1 MKKTNKLISI
11 LLVMAMLLSMAPLSL
26 TAFASV
32 DDIVIHNASSIF
44 TNGQHVI
51 IEAASKAGYSKIKV
65 DGEYLDFSKYKY
77 SDGEPMFTLGNDKYE
92 ADLSGTDIKG
102 AYDAYTGDINI
113 TMNGGVVDYISGSCA
128 GMTGPVLNGNINI
141 TVNGGQL
148 KEIWGAEY
156 GVNGNINITVT
167 GGTIT
172 IGIYVL
178 YRSDYTLNGDARV
191 TVTGGSPG
199 LIRLKYGF
207 AELNGKAHLYS
218 SVMRDERINDF
229 DNVVYLYGSNWKF
242 WGDTAAA
249 LNGETLVIDADQSLT
264 VANGETFTGS
274 VKNNG
279 TITVK
284 NGGSYY
290 ASTKNYGT
298 VYAYGS
304 VGNIDNITPARCIKK
319 VTASGQN
326 VTFNDSEWQDNTFN
340 YRTDYTA
347 TLTPRS
353 AYSMPS
359 SVTVKVG
366 SNTLT
371 ESDYTYNAAT
381 GELKIPT
388 EKITDD
394 TTVSATGRL
403 DLNDSANVVTLES
416 HYFTYTGEPINVRP
430 IVNGNI
436 LKENDYTVEYSD
448 PVNAGTGTATIT
460 GKNTCTGSVTVEYTI
475 YRASILGTD
484 ITLADSLTYN
494 GLDQT
499 MKVDSV
505 VFRGKTFKEG
515 VDYEVRDNVGRDAGV
530 YTLKVVGINNV
541 ESSIPMEWEI
551 KTRPVTVT
559 ADDMSKT
566 YGQEDPESLSY
577 SIDLPSSQYKLNG
590 SPERDQGENVGV
602 YAINQGTLTNENNPN
617 YDITFVGA
625 MFTIEPDVSAIE
637 GLTVDNVKSSDKAA
651 LEAVIA
657 QISNA
662 ETYHASE
669 EKIAEWDLI
678 KDNCVEMLIR
688 IESVE
693 NQIVSFEN
701 DLAKYDIDTVT
712 SDNAADLE
720 SFQNSVGK
728 FYNDYYDN
736 LTDEQITKITDIYSA
751 IQKLETRI
759 SDVANKI
766 TRITDSVNSYNENTV
781 KSSDKEDLELLKADI
796 KKLTDGQNITA
807 EERAKLENL
816 DATADALLAKIAET
830 TAKYDRVIAAAN
842 SYDEATV
849 TSTDM
854 DDLTQLDTNIFALAL
869 TNNVTSEE
877 KHSLMLAHSNV
888 FLCIQ
893 KITYVSEEIKRIVE
907 ELEKYVFESVKSDDK
922 ADLEQLVAD
931 IKALTDTQNLTA
943 DERAILETAYETCDK
958 LVAKI
963 DETVADVNRIES
975 ASDAYKIDTV
985 TSDDKS
991 DIEKLIEDIKDLTD
1005 SDNITEHEREQLNG
1019 NETTF
1024 KALLDR
1030 IAATAD
1036 EIARIEEA
1044 VNVYDEESI
1053 KSTDKADLE
1062 KLVEEIKALTDKTNI
1077 TEDERTNLGELD
1089 AKLDALIKRI
1099 DDTAAEIAR
1108 IDKSVNGYDKE
1119 TVTSDDIPALDKLIK
1134 DIKALIDGDN
1144 ITEDEKAV
1152 LEAND
1157 EAIDELVEKL
1167 TEVAEEIKRVDEAV
1181 KSYDEETVK
1190 STDSEDLAQL
1200 KEDIQNL
1207 IDSTNTTEN
1216 EKTALEEMI
1225 KDIEGLEVKI
1235 DETAKEIERIENAVN
1250 GYDKET
1256 VTSDDEEAI
1265 NKLVEEIKTLVE
1277 SGNVTAEEKEAL
1289 EKTLEE
1295 ADVLAQKADVVTQK
1309 IESIN
1314 KAVDGID
1321 KEAVTSDD
1329 KAEIEKLK
1337 AEVSALL
1344 NSDSLTEKEKTE
1356 LGKIES
1362 ELGKMLIEVKKSEIA
1377 VNDIEVRLKKFNEDR
1392 VTIFWEEDIEALIA
1406 DIDALLE
1413 NGNMGEAE
1421 NAKLDEY
1428 KAQAENLIEIIHTP
1442 VKYFSLRFIYLI
1454 WDCINWKSDGISAL
1468 VNSLISKLSA

>member
-32 DDIVIHNASSIF
+32 DDIVIHNSSSIF
-44 TNGQHVI
+44 TNGQPVI

-65 DGEYLDFSKYKY
+65 DGAYVDFSKYKY

-128 GMTGPVLNGNINI
+128 GMSGPVLNGNINI
-141 TVNGGQL
+141 TINGGQL

-264 VANGETFTGS
+264 VANGETFTGK
-274 VKNNG
+274 VQNNG

-298 VYAYGS
+298 VYAYGD
-304 VGNIDNITPARCIKK
+304 VGNIDNISPAKCIKK
-319 VTASGQN
+319 VTASGEN
-326 VTFNDSEWQDNTFN
+326 IIFNDSEWQDNTIN
-340 YRTDYTA
+340 YSTDYTA
-347 TLTPRS
+347 TLTPRNG
-353 AYSMPS
+353 YSVPS
-359 SVTVKVG
+359 SVTVTVG
-366 SNTLT
+366 ADTLAA
-371 ESDYTYNAAT
+371 SDYTYNAAT

-394 TTVSATGRL
+394 TTVSATGCL

-416 HYFTYTGEPINVRP
+416 HYFTYTGEQIEIRP
-430 IVNGNI
+430 IVNGYI
-436 LKENDYTVEYSD
+436 LKENEYTVEYSD
-448 PVNAGTGTATIT
+448 GVNAGTGTATIT

-475 YRASILGTD
+475 YRANLLGAD
-484 ITLADSLTYN
+484 ITLADPLTYN
-494 GLDQT
+494 GLDQV
-499 MKVDSV
+499 MEVDSV
-505 VFRGKTFKEG
+505 IFRGKTFKEG

-530 YTLKVVGINNV
+530 YTLKIVGINNV
-541 ESSIPMEWEI
+541 ENSIPMEWEI

-590 SPERDQGENVGV
+590 SPERYEGENVGV
-602 YAINQGTLTNENNPN
+602 YPVREGTLTNENNPN

-662 ETYHASE
+662 ETHHASE

-678 KDNCVEMLIR
+678 KDNCVEMLKI

-736 LTDEQITKITDIYSA
+736 LTDEQITKITDIFWA
-751 IQKLETRI
+751 IENLEKRI
-759 SDVANKI
+759 TDVANEI
-766 TRITDSVNSYNENTV
+766 TRITDAVNSYNESSV
-781 KSSDKEDLELLKADI
+781 KSSDKEDLEQLKADI
-796 KKLTDGQNITA
+796 KKLTDSQNITA
-807 EERAKLENL
+807 SERESLEN
-816 DATADALLAKIAET
+816 ADADCDKLLAKIAATTDEYNRLVTESNSHNESTATSADKET
-830 TAKYDRVIAAAN
+830 LMQLHYD
-842 SYDEATV
+842 
-849 TSTDM
+849 
-854 DDLTQLDTNIFALAL
+854 IFALAL
-869 TNNVTSEE
+869 TQNVTDDE
-877 KHSLMLAHSNV
+877 KLNLMGAHSNV
-888 FLCIQ
+888 FACIQ
-893 KITYVSEEIKRIVE
+893 RITYVSDEIKRIVA
-907 ELEKYVFESVKSDDK
+907 ELEKYVFESVKSSDK
-922 ADLEQLVAD
+922 ADIQQLVED

-943 DERAILETAYETCDK
+943 DERTLLENADETCDK

-963 DETVADVNRIES
+963 DETVAEINRIES
-975 ASDAYKIDTV
+975 ATDAYEIDTV
-985 TSDDKS
+985 TSGDKE
-991 DIEKLIEDIKDLTD
+991 DIEKLLADIKALTD
-1005 SDNITEHEREQLNG
+1005 GDNITEPEREQLNG
-1019 NETTF
+1019 NETSL

-1030 IAATAD
+1030 ISATAD
-1036 EIARIEEA
+1036 EIARIETA
-1044 VNVYDEESI
+1044 VNTYDEESV

-1062 KLVEEIKALTDKTNI
+1062 QLVEDIKALTDATNI
-1077 TEDERTNLGELD
+1077 TEEERAELGELD
-1089 AKLDALIKRI
+1089 AKLDALIKKI
-1099 DDTAAEIAR
+1099 DDTKAEIDR
-1108 IDKSVNGYDKE
+1108 INEAINGYDEESVKSSDEAAIEQLKEDIKALTDGDNVTDEERAALEENKADADALADKIDETQAEIDRINKAVDSYDTESVKSTDEEAIEQLKEDIEALKATDNVTEEETAALEEKLEKAETLTDKIAETEEKLEEIKGIENSYDPE
-1119 TVTSDDIPALDKLIK
+1119 TVTSDDKEDIEKVLAEIEAVNVDNLTPEQKAEYTE
-1134 DIKALIDGDN
+1134 IKA
-1144 ITEDEKAV
+1144 
-1152 LEAND
+1152 
-1157 EAIDELVEKL
+1157 EL
-1167 TEVAEEIKRVDEAV
+1167 KRLLVSIEAV
-1181 KSYDEETVK
+1181 K
-1190 STDSEDLAQL
+1190 
-1200 KEDIQNL
+1200 
-1207 IDSTNTTEN
+1207 
-1216 EKTALEEMI
+1216 
-1225 KDIEGLEVKI
+1225 
-1235 DETAKEIERIENAVN
+1235 RNA
-1250 GYDKET
+1250 E
-1256 VTSDDEEAI
+1256 
-1265 NKLVEEIKTLVE
+1265 TLV
-1277 SGNVTAEEKEAL
+1277 
-1289 EKTLEE
+1289 
-1295 ADVLAQKADVVTQK
+1295 
-1309 IESIN
+1309 
-1314 KAVDGID
+1314 
-1321 KEAVTSDD
+1321 
-1329 KAEIEKLK
+1329 
-1337 AEVSALL
+1337 
-1344 NSDSLTEKEKTE
+1344 
-1356 LGKIES
+1356 
-1362 ELGKMLIEVKKSEIA
+1362 
-1377 VNDIEVRLKKFNEDR
+1377 RRFNQFREDR
-1392 VTIFWEEDIEALIA
+1392 VTIFWEDDINAYIA
-1406 DIDALLE
+1406 QIDDCLTSENLGQAEKTLLTE
-1413 NGNMGEAE
+1413 TKAEAE
-1421 NAKLDEY
+1421 H
-1428 KAQAENLIEIIHTP
+1428 LIEVIHDP
-1442 VKYFSLRFIYLI
+1442 AEYISFRFFYFI
-1454 WDCINWKSDGISAL
+1454 WDCLNWKLGGISGWI
-1468 VNSLISKLSA
+1468 NSLFNALKTR